1 MRRVALKGIWWR
13 RGRAALT
20 AFAVVLGVAMVSG
33 TFILTDTINKAFDSI
48 FQDSYAKTS
57 AVISGKEVVKDAA
70 SGTATVPAALLERVR
85 ANGNVAEATGAI
97 FNLSGSSDATKLIGK
112 DNKRLGSAQNGQ
124 FGFGFDPRAERFN
137 PMSLTAGRWASGPG
151 QIVIDKGT
159 AEKHGY
165 GVGDKIGAAANGP
178 ARQYTITGLARY
190 GKENSIGGATFAVF
204 DVPTAQA
211 VLGKRGQYDTIFAA
225 AKAGVS
231 SEQLVRDLKPVV
243 PASAQIKTGQQQADS
258 DSKDVQD
265 DSKFVQYFLLAF
277 GFIALGVGAFVIFNT
292 LSITLAQRIREL
304 ATLRT
309 LGASKRQL
317 KRSVLTEG
325 LAMGV
330 FASVIGLVLGLALA
344 KGLNGVFELFGIDL
358 PSSSTVIKSRTIVVA
373 LGLGIVITL
382 IASVSPARRATRIAP
397 VAALREGATLP
408 PRLGT
413 RRPAIPMTIVVVGAL
428 LTLLGAFGGA
438 EVGLSMILVGVG
450 AVALFFGVIMIAGRL
465 VRPLAAIVGGPARRF
480 GGPPGRLASGNAT
493 RNTTR
498 TATTAAALMIGLALV
513 TLVATIASSMRA
525 TTRSADEKAV
535 SADYVVTSKSGFETI
550 PADVGPAVARTK
562 GVKAVAAVRHD
573 RAKAFGKEVAVD
585 GVPPNFADSVNL
597 TYSQGSDAVIPRL
610 GSNGAIVSKPF
621 ADDNG
626 LRLGSAVKV
635 TTSAGRPVDVRVAA
649 ITDPDATAATLT
661 GEIVISQ
668 AAFDASF
675 PRPSDLY
682 VFVRTADGTN
692 AATTAAIDRTVDR
705 FADVDAHTRAGWID
719 FRGKDMQQ
727 FLMLL
732 YVLLALSVI
741 VSLFG
746 MVNALVLT
754 VFERTREIGMMRAV
768 GMTRRQV
775 RRMVRHESVITAL
788 IGAGLGLPLGLA
800 VAWAMA
806 SALDTSFAIPIQS
819 LVVFTLV
826 AILAGVLAAVAPAR
840 RASRLN
846 VLNALHYE

>member
-13 RGRAALT
+13 RGRAVLT

-33 TFILTDTINKAFDSI
+33 TFILTDTINKAFDTI
-48 FQDSYAKTS
+48 FQDSYSKTS
-57 AVISGKEVVKDAA
+57 AVISGKEVVKAAA
-70 SGTATVPAALLERVR
+70 SGNATVPAALLDRVR
-85 ANGNVAEATGAI
+85 ANGEVAQATGAI
-97 FNLSGSSDATKLIGK
+97 FNLTGTSDSTKLIGK
-112 DNKRLGSAQNGQ
+112 GGKQLGSSQNGQ
-124 FGFGFDPRAERFN
+124 FGFGFDPGAERFN
-137 PMSLTAGRWASGPG
+137 PTSLTTGRWASGPG
-151 QIVIDKGT
+151 QVVIDKGT
-159 AEKHGY
+159 ADNNGY
-165 GVGDKIGAAANGP
+165 HVGDSIGVAARGP
-178 ARQYTITGLARY
+178 VRQYRITGIAKY
-190 GKENSIGGATFAVF
+190 GTVNSIGGATFAVF

-211 VLGKRGQYDTIFAA
+211 LLGKRGQYDTIFAA
-225 AKAGVS
+225 AKGGVS
-231 SEQLVRDLKPVV
+231 DEQLVNALKPSV
-243 PASAQIKTGQQQADS
+243 PANAQIKTGQQQADAN
-258 DSKDVQD
+258 SKDVQD
-265 DSKFVQYFLLAF
+265 NNKFIQYFLLAF

-309 LGASKRQL
+309 LGASQRQI

-325 LAMGV
+325 LVMGV
-330 FASVIGLVLGLALA
+330 FASVVGLVLGVVLA
-344 KGLNGVFELFGIDL
+344 KGLNGLFELFGIDL
-358 PSSSTVIKSRTIVVA
+358 PSSTMVIQSRTIIVSLA
-373 LGLGIVITL
+373 LGIVITL
-382 IASVSPARRATRIAP
+382 IASLSPARRATRIAP

-413 RRPAIPMTIVVVGAL
+413 RRPSIPISFIVAGAVL
-428 LTLLGAFGGA
+428 CIAGAFGGA
-438 EVGLSMILVGVG
+438 AMGQSMLLVGIG
-450 AVALFFGVIMIAGRL
+450 ALALFFGVIMIAGRL

-525 TTRSADEKAV
+525 STRDADEKAV
-535 SADYVVTSKSGFETI
+535 SANYVVTSKSGFDTI
-550 PADVGPAVARTK
+550 PAEVGAAVARTP
-562 GVKAVAAVRHD
+562 GVKEVSALRHD
-573 RAKAFGKEVAVD
+573 QGKAFGKEVSVD

-597 TYSQGSDAVIPRL
+597 TYSQGSDAVIARL
-610 GSNGAIVSKPF
+610 GSNGAIVNKGF
-621 ADDNG
+621 ADDHG
-626 LRLGSAVKV
+626 LRIGSPVNV
-635 TTSAGRPVDVRVAA
+635 TTSEGRPITVRVAA
-649 ITDPDATAATLT
+649 ITDPSATAATLT
-661 GEIVISQ
+661 GDIVISQ
-668 AAFDASF
+668 AAFDARF

-682 VFVRTADGTN
+682 VFVRTTDGTN
-692 AATTAAIDRTVDR
+692 SATTAAIDRTVGR
-705 FADVDAHTRAGWID
+705 FTEVDAHTRAGWID
-719 FRGKDMQQ
+719 FRGKDMEK

-768 GMTRRQV
+768 GMTRQQV

-788 IGAGLGLPLGLA
+788 IGAGLGLPLGLV

-806 SALDTSFAIPIQS
+806 AALDTPFALPVLQ
-819 LVVFTLV
+819 LVIFTIV
-826 AILAGVLAAVAPAR
+826 AIVAGVLAAVAPAR